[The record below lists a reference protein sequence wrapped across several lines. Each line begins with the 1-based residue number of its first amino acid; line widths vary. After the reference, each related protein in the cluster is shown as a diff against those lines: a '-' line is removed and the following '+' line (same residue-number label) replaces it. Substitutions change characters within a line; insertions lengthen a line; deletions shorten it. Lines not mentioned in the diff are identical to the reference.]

1 MQTTIKRTDRA
12 RYYERHAAPKDEP
25 EVKEGTLC
33 PFGRASRACCGS
45 LCALWDEDYCA
56 CAMSPLSLYNQIRD
70 AVTDAAVDVV
80 RAYREG

>member
-1 MQTTIKRTDRA
+1 MQTTIKRTDRP
-12 RYYERHAAPKDEP
+12 RYYQQHGAPMEEP

-45 LCALWDEDYCA
+45 LCALWDDDYCA
-56 CAMSPLSLYNQIRD
+56 CAMSPQSLYNQIRD
-70 AVTDAAVDVV
+70 AVTDAAVDVA